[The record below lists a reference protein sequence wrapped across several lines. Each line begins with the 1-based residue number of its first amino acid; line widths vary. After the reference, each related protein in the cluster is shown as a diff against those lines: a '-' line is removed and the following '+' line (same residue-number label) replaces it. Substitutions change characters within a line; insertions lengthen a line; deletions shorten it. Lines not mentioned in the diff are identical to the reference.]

1 MKEAGSGCP
10 VLALLL
16 QCGARKEIKAG
27 ALAVM
32 RKKMSSKTPFPFVP
46 TPIRWC

>member
-16 QCGARKEIKAG
+16 HCGARKEIKAG

-32 RKKMSSKTPFPFVP
+32 RKKMSSKTAFPFASL
-46 TPIRWC
+46 PIRWC